1 MILTSLSVILQ
12 EAISDANQKQLQGN
26 IKNFKQLLQP
36 ETLARLEEALPGP
49 YAFLAFHPAGDK
61 AVMSYI
67 RQDTLG
73 DDSGP
78 NVLCLFT
85 LQVDARE
92 QISLQGSEWDEII
105 ELRGESNPSGSML
118 RTLFAPDTPPAMPGV
133 VLFRSFLR
141 EEPVI
146 YASLADCPDASSV
159 RKRLRTLFNL
169 AATAGKQA
177 NANKPNSFA
186 DKAAT
191 QIQRKRLP
199 YMRTGSKSMK
209 EWLIKAYQVAWDLR
223 SDILTVAGFFI

>member
-1 MILTSLSVILQ
+1 MILTSFSVTLQ
-12 EAISDANQKQLQGN
+12 EAVSDPDQKHLQGN
-26 IKNFKQLLQP
+26 IKDFKQLLQP
-36 ETLARLEEALPGP
+36 ETLAHLEEALPGP

-73 DDSGP
+73 DDTGP
-78 NVLCLFT
+78 DILCLFT

-92 QISLQGSEWDEII
+92 PISLQGNDWDKII

-118 RTLFAPDTPPAMPGV
+118 RILFAPDAPPVMPGL

-141 EEPVI
+141 EEPVV

-159 RKRLRTLFNL
+159 QQRIRTLFNL

-177 NANKPNSFA
+177 RVDKPNSFA
-186 DKAAT
+186 DKVAA
-191 QIQRKRLP
+191 QLQHNKFP
-199 YMRTGSKSMK
+199 YTRTGSKSMK
-209 EWLIKAYQVAWDLR
+209 EWFIKAYQVAWDLR
-223 SDILTVAGFFI
+223 SDILTVAGLFV